1 MKNFKT
7 TLSSLISHFS
17 SLIPHPSSLVPH
29 PSSLIPHPSSLLL
42 LLLAPAL
49 FSAAACL
56 PKTVAKLTSEPS
68 IERAL
73 DILNSTPEGKSL
85 LHFLYKHPVRFEYSN
100 TPGLCHKFS
109 LKTGN
114 IFLPMEFRNS
124 DAFLALALARAAYI
138 YRLYRLS
145 GMAEI
150 VSEEEELGALFQAR
164 IGLAINLADRDFEQ
178 NKYAKELRSDF
189 CTYIMEGSVS
199 AALSARTAA
208 LSSDPQ
214 CQRPLETLQT
224 QRAWLDKTKEAID
237 GDNFYA
243 LIYERD
249 LQLVKKG
256 VLTINEA
263 MKNDANLRALP
274 RYEIYRYQRTFYDKQ
289 SGIFTKLEKLYRNAL
304 KEDAAW
310 RASFQTD
317 IYKAREEFS
326 ACNLPE

>member
-1 MKNFKT
+1 MKTF
-7 TLSSLISHFS
+7 LRPLAFILYPLAF
-17 SLIPHPSSLVPH
+17 
-29 PSSLIPHPSSLLL
+29 LL
-42 LLLAPAL
+42 
-49 FSAAACL
+49 AAACL
-56 PKTVAKLTSEPS
+56 PKTYVKLTSEPS

-73 DILNSTPEGKSL
+73 DVLNSAPEGKSL
-85 LHFLYKHPVRFEYSN
+85 MHFLYKRPVRFEYSN
-100 TPGLCHKFS
+100 RPGLCHKFS
-109 LKTGN
+109 LKTGE
-114 IFLPMEFRNS
+114 IFLPLEFKNS

-138 YRLYRLS
+138 YRLYGLS
-145 GMAEI
+145 GMEEI

-164 IGLAINLADRDFEQ
+164 LGLAINLADNDFEQ
-178 NKYAKELRSDF
+178 NKYAKQLRSEF

-199 AALSARTAA
+199 AALLARTAA

-214 CQRPLETLQT
+214 CQHPLETLQT
-224 QRAWLDKTKEAID
+224 QRAWLEKTKEAID
-237 GDNFYA
+237 GENFFA
-243 LIYERD
+243 LMYERD
-249 LQLVKKG
+249 MQLVKKG
-256 VLTINEA
+256 LIPITRA

-317 IYKAREEFS
+317 INKAREEFS